1 MPRKPQMTP
10 AQMQQVA
17 EQARAYGYDAQVTNN
32 GRHVI
37 AIKAPAWL
45 EEMRANIAARA

>member
-1 MPRKPQMTP
+1 MTRKPQMNP

-17 EQARAYGYDAQVTNN
+17 EQARAYGYDAQVIKN

-45 EEMRANIAARA
+45 KEMKANLAAA